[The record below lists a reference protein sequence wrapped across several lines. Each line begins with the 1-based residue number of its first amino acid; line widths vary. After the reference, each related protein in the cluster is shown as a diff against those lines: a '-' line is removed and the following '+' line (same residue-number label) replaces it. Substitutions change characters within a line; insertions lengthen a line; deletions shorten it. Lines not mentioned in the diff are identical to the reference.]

1 MDDGDGAQAVRLAR
15 VEERMNT
22 KHAQYETG
30 LQRQEARTAERDA
43 KIDAKLEE
51 FATKMAERDVKMA
64 ERIAKMAVHDAKMA
78 EHIAKIEERDTANTR
93 WIVGTIAVTALLIV
107 AVLGL
112 LMRWPGPIP

>member
-30 LQRQEARTAERDA
+30 LQRQEARMAERDA
-43 KIDAKLEE
+43 KMAERDAKVDAKLEE
-51 FATKMAERDVKMA
+51 FATKMAERD
-64 ERIAKMAVHDAKMA
+64 AKIA
-78 EHIAKIEERDTANTR
+78 EHIAKMAERDTANTR
-93 WIVGTIAVTALLIV
+93 WIVGTIAVAALLIV